1 MTAVAYRGPGEIV
14 AASDLILSVR
24 GLEKHF
30 PVKEG
35 ALQRVVGHVRAVDG
49 VSFDIRRGE
58 TLGLVGESGCGKTTL
73 GRCVSGLSDPTGG
86 AVYFGL
92 PQAERDRLDTILA
105 VPEVE
110 RGPDERKRLAESE
123 ARYRIDRIRGAGWRR
138 FRRNCQ
144 VVFQDSF
151 ASLNPRHLV
160 RDIVGRP
167 LRIYGEASGAELTAR
182 VVELLE
188 QVGMGRQHLYRYPH
202 QFSGGQRQ
210 RISIAR
216 ALALNPEL
224 IVLDEPTSALDVSVQ
239 AQILNLLHDLQRE
252 RGLAY
257 LFITHNLAV
266 VRHMADRI
274 VVMYLGKVAEAGS
287 TATIF
292 EHPQHP
298 YTEALLA
305 ANPDLAEGASTAM
318 RTLEGSVPDPAR
330 PPAGC
335 RFHTRCPVVTPIC
348 GWEVDDVVRWL
359 EHREGMFDQLTGVKR
374 RSRFEADLIFGDT
387 DSARRLAASLRSDGV
402 PAPMRAA
409 MAELALRERTV
420 RIAFNEIED
429 VELTRRGADHVAAC
443 VLECGAAPREGE
455 PRKAAVRAGIT
466 PRGAEPMQA
475 VPPGLHVLPD

>member
-1 MTAVAYRGPGEIV
+1 M
-14 AASDLILSVR
+14 AAESSPADLVVSVR

-30 PVKEG
+30 PIKEG
-35 ALQRVVGHVRAVDG
+35 ALRRVVGHVRAVDG

-86 AVYFGL
+86 AIYFGL
-92 PQAERDRLDTILA
+92 PAAAKAELDRIFLTPGA
-105 VPEVE
+105 SRGEGE
-110 RGPDERKRLAESE
+110 RQRLAELDSL
-123 ARYRIDRIRGAGWRR
+123 YRIDRIQGDAWRR

-160 RDIVGRP
+160 IDIVGRP
-167 LRIYGEASGAELTAR
+167 LRVYREASGAAVTER

-224 IVLDEPTSALDVSVQ
+224 IILDEPTSALDVSVQ
-239 AQILNLLHDLQRE
+239 AQILNLLHDLQQQ

-257 LFITHNLAV
+257 LFITHNLGV

-274 VVMYLGKVAEAGS
+274 VVMYLGKVVEAGD
-287 TATIF
+287 TADLF
-292 EHPQHP
+292 ERPHHP

-305 ANPDLAEGASTAM
+305 ANPDLTGEDAGAAM

-330 PPAGC
+330 PPRGC
-335 RFHTRCPVVTPIC
+335 RFHTRCPAVTPIC

-359 EHREGMFDQLTGVKR
+359 EDREGMFDALAGVE
-374 RSRFEADLIFGDT
+374 RSSAFAAELIFGDT
-387 DSARRLAASLRSDGV
+387 ESARRLAATLQSNAV
-402 PAPMRAA
+402 PAAMRG
-409 MAELALRERTV
+409 ALRELTV
-420 RIAFNEIED
+420 SGRNVGISFQEVDE
-429 VELTRRGADHVAAC
+429 VELTQRGPEHVAAC
-443 VLECGAAPREGE
+443 VLD
-455 PRKAAVRAGIT
+455 
-466 PRGAEPMQA
+466 RGRRPATVEHHT
-475 VPPGLHVLPD
+475 PPGAISAVT

>member
-1 MTAVAYRGPGEIV
+1 M
-14 AASDLILSVR
+14 AAAHRDAGQAPAATDLILSVR

-35 ALQRVVGHVRAVDG
+35 ALQRVVGQVRAVDG

-92 PQAERDRLDTILA
+92 PQAERDRLDAILA
-105 VPEVE
+105 LPETE
-110 RGPDERKRLAESE
+110 RSADERQRLAESE
-123 ARYRIDRIRGAGWRR
+123 ALYRIDRIRGTAWRR

-160 RDIVGRP
+160 KDIVGRP
-167 LRIYGEASGAELTAR
+167 LRVYGEASGAELTAR

-274 VVMYLGKVAEAGS
+274 VVMYLGKVAEAGG

-292 EHPQHP
+292 DRPQHP

-305 ANPDLAEGASTAM
+305 ANPDLTEGTEAAM
-318 RTLEGSVPDPAR
+318 RPLEGSVPDPAR

-335 RFHTRCPVVTPIC
+335 RFHTRCPLVTPVC

-359 EHREGMFDQLTGVKR
+359 EHREGMFDQLTGVE
-374 RSRFEADLIFGDT
+374 RSDRFRADLIFGDA
-387 DSARRLAASLRSDGV
+387 DSAGRLAASLRSDAV

-409 MAELALRERTV
+409 MAELIVQERTV
-420 RIAFNEIED
+420 RLAFNEVED
-429 VELTRRGADHVAAC
+429 VELTRRGPDHVAAC
-443 VLECGAAPREGE
+443 VLERGADARASE
-455 PRKAAVRAGIT
+455 PRTPTLAAARI
-466 PRGAEPMQA
+466 
-475 VPPGLHVLPD
+475 